1 MIAQVLMN
9 GLLEGVSVIT
19 QFILRRVIVVWVVIA
34 LAQVIANLG
43 K

>member
-1 MIAQVLMN
+1 MV
-9 GLLEGVSVIT
+9 LEGVSVIT